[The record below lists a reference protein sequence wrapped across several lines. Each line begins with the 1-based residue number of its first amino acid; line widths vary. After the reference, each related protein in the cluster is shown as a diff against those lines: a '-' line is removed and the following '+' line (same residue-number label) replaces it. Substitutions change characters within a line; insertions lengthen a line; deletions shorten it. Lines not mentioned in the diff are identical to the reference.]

1 MGQQIAGSVVL
12 VVEDDPLLL
21 EEWVDQFHAAG
32 CLVVAA
38 NSAETSLALLQRG
51 YKIDIAVIDVRLAG
65 NMDGLELARVLRA
78 IGYPAPILY
87 VSGIPVRTNQMVTDS
102 LYRSKPVAARDVV
115 MISENLL
122 AGARRAE

>member
-1 MGQQIAGSVVL
+1 MGQQIAGSVAL

-21 EEWVDQFHAAG
+21 QELVDQFHAAG

-51 YKIDIAVIDVRLAG
+51 YQIDIAVIDVRLSG

-78 IGYPAPILY
+78 IGCPAPILY
-87 VSGIPVRTNQMVTDS
+87 VSGFPVHTSQMVTDS
-102 LYRSKPVAARDVV
+102 LYQPKPVAARDVV
-115 MISENLL
+115 MISQTLL
-122 AGARRAE
+122 AGARTAE